1 MIQNSLSASFLRV
14 IHCITRALIAHIL
27 FVDEQIATF
36 TQDMDDIT
44 AALAEDEKFLLEL
57 DKRCDTRTR
66 NGKR

>member
-1 MIQNSLSASFLRV
+1 MS
-14 IHCITRALIAHIL
+14 ALIAHIL
-27 FVDEQIATF
+27 FVGEQIATF

-57 DKRCDTRTR
+57 DKGCDTRTR